1 MMNKTFMKEL
11 LTCISVSGKEKA
23 IQQII
28 YEYMKD
34 VCEDS
39 RMDASKTLI
48 SVLNAKAKQKVLLCA
63 HVDEIGFYVNRIYPD
78 GTLGVIK
85 AGGAHPILYLGTH
98 VQIVGKELIH
108 GVVICNK
115 MLETKGTI
123 VSDDLRIDIGCD
135 TKEESEKVVSLG
147 DVICA
152 AVDMQ
157 ELQKN
162 RFAARAIDDRGG
174 AFIILEAVRK
184 AKKMGASV
192 GMYAATTTGE
202 ETTRR
207 GAFHA
212 VKAVK
217 PDCAIIVDVTFAS
230 DYQGVQNNEG
240 GDIFLGKGAIL
251 CHSSIVNEA
260 MNKRMETLA
269 KQHGIAYQWEVTPGF
284 TSTDGD
290 TIHMSN
296 EGVPICL
303 VSLPLR
309 YMHSSIE
316 TADWKDVESCID
328 LIAAFLCSLD
338 SAFSYL

>member
-1 MMNKTFMKEL
+1 
-11 LTCISVSGKEKA
+11 
-23 IQQII
+23 
-28 YEYMKD
+28 
-34 VCEDS
+34 
-39 RMDASKTLI
+39 
-48 SVLNAKAKQKVLLCA
+48 
-63 HVDEIGFYVNRIYPD
+63 
-78 GTLGVIK
+78 
-85 AGGAHPILYLGTH
+85 
-98 VQIVGKELIH
+98 
-108 GVVICNK
+108 
-115 MLETKGTI
+115 
-123 VSDDLRIDIGCD
+123 
-135 TKEESEKVVSLG
+135 
-147 DVICA
+147 
-152 AVDMQ
+152 MQ

-184 AKKMGASV
+184 AKEMGASV

-240 GDIFLGKGAIL
+240 GDIFLGKGAVL

>member
-1 MMNKTFMKEL
+1 
-11 LTCISVSGKEKA
+11 
-23 IQQII
+23 
-28 YEYMKD
+28 
-34 VCEDS
+34 
-39 RMDASKTLI
+39 
-48 SVLNAKAKQKVLLCA
+48 
-63 HVDEIGFYVNRIYPD
+63 
-78 GTLGVIK
+78 
-85 AGGAHPILYLGTH
+85 
-98 VQIVGKELIH
+98 
-108 GVVICNK
+108 
-115 MLETKGTI
+115 
-123 VSDDLRIDIGCD
+123 
-135 TKEESEKVVSLG
+135 
-147 DVICA
+147 
-152 AVDMQ
+152 
-157 ELQKN
+157 
-162 RFAARAIDDRGG
+162 
-174 AFIILEAVRK
+174 
-184 AKKMGASV
+184 MGASV

-240 GDIFLGKGAIL
+240 GDIFLGKGAVL